1 VNVQKKG
8 ILIVIS
14 AASGTGKTSL
24 RRRLF
29 ETLSNTERSISF
41 TTRAPRGEEVHG
53 RDYSFVDDAEFQR
66 MIDRGDF
73 IEWAEVYGY
82 RYGTAWS
89 MVRHQLE
96 SGVDVLLDIDVQG
109 GQQIKATMPEALLI
123 FVLPPSMTEL
133 RRRLVN
139 RATDAPEVIE
149 RRLAKAK
156 DELRTSRIY
165 DYLVVNEEFDR
176 AASEMRAII
185 LAARLRV
192 NRPDD
197 LVETLLSS

>member
-1 VNVQKKG
+1 MKKKG

-24 RRRLF
+24 RRRLL

-109 GQQIKATMPEALLI
+109 GQQIKAMMPEALLI

-156 DELRTSRIY
+156 DELRVSRIY
-165 DYLVVNEEFDR
+165 DYLVVNEDFDR

-197 LVETLLSS
+197 LVETLLAS

>member
-1 VNVQKKG
+1 MQKKG